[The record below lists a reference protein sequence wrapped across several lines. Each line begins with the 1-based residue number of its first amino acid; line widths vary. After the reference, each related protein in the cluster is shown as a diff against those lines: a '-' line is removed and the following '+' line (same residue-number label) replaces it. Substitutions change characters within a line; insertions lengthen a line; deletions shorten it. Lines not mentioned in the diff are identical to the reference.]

1 MMGIRARPEILALPE
16 YRLRGRRGEVKLNQN
31 ELPYDLPEEVKR
43 EVVEALVQRPWNRYP
58 PMRAERLR
66 ELLAATSG
74 LGEDQIVL
82 ANGSNEALLGLLQAF
97 AAGGV
102 VVLPQPGYSMARP
115 LAVVAGAEVREIP
128 LRTDL
133 TLDPEAVVAAARGAR
148 MVFLASPNN
157 PTGRTVPREEIA
169 WIAARTEALV
179 VVDEA
184 YWGFFP
190 DHARNLVGTPEY
202 ERHTAVGLLAEFPN
216 LAVVRTASKAFGLAG
231 ARVGWVM
238 GSRELSSAL
247 LRTLPPYNLDV
258 FAQLAVEAVI
268 GRPDLVR
275 SRIARI
281 VAERERVFTELRAMG
296 VRVYPSDANFLLFRC
311 KDAGAV
317 FEHLATR
324 GVLVRDVSHFPQLEG
339 CLRVTIG
346 TPEENERF
354 LAALRTC
361 PEVGG

>member
-1 MMGIRARPEILALPE
+1 
-16 YRLRGRRGEVKLNQN
+16 
-31 ELPYDLPEEVKR
+31 
-43 EVVEALVQRPWNRYP
+43 
-58 PMRAERLR
+58 
-66 ELLAATSG
+66 
-74 LGEDQIVL
+74 
-82 ANGSNEALLGLLQAF
+82 
-97 AAGGV
+97 
-102 VVLPQPGYSMARP
+102 
-115 LAVVAGAEVREIP
+115 
-128 LRTDL
+128 
-133 TLDPEAVVAAARGAR
+133 
-148 MVFLASPNN
+148 
-157 PTGRTVPREEIA
+157 
-169 WIAARTEALV
+169 
-179 VVDEA
+179 
-184 YWGFFP
+184 
-190 DHARNLVGTPEY
+190 
-202 ERHTAVGLLAEFPN
+202 
-216 LAVVRTASKAFGLAG
+216 
-231 ARVGWVM
+231 M

-281 VAERERVFTELRAMG
+281 VAERERVFTELRTMG

-311 KDAGAV
+311 RDAGAV